1 MAYNADPACKRSINS
16 WENDLSQNEK
26 SFIGRIVTLVMR
38 TCDPNTPPVS
48 EDIARNYFQAAL
60 EGWSAQ
66 WQPLITTLKSLNVEE
81 SCLCI
86 GVFKRDLPAGD
97 KQLKELG
104 MSAKEVYKEIP
115 NTPRKTSSATG
126 ASAFQLQ
133 GTVRTTPV
141 TPQKYSARKEG
152 QPAYC
157 RPGIQSAA
165 GNITFDFI
173 DRQGKKVS
181 AEYITFAQGDSMT
194 AAQRIECILRF
205 DNAEFCRL
213 RDWNV
218 KVGIYMIQH
227 YIYNL
232 THTVPCTQSVAER
245 NLFPI
250 SLVGD
255 ILVSYQADIAA
266 YNVARACQNQER
278 MMPQN
283 PQRS

>member
-1 MAYNADPACKRSINS
+1 MESGILY
-16 WENDLSQNEK
+16 
-26 SFIGRIVTLVMR
+26 TLVMR

-66 WQPLITTLKSLNVEE
+66 WQPVITTLKSLNVEE

-157 RPGIQSAA
+157 VDLVFSLLLVISHLTLLIAKERKYQQS
-165 GNITFDFI
+165 
-173 DRQGKKVS
+173 
-181 AEYITFAQGDSMT
+181 
-194 AAQRIECILRF
+194 
-205 DNAEFCRL
+205 
-213 RDWNV
+213 
-218 KVGIYMIQH
+218 
-227 YIYNL
+227 
-232 THTVPCTQSVAER
+232 
-245 NLFPI
+245 I
-250 SLVGD
+250 SPL
-255 ILVSYQADIAA
+255 LKET
-266 YNVARACQNQER
+266 R
-278 MMPQN
+278 
-283 PQRS
+283 